1 MIANLLV
8 WNETMFDI
16 LQYPFIQNALLAG
29 SIVAVSAAIMGYFLI
44 IRGLTFAGHALPN
57 IGFAG
62 AAGAVLLGL
71 DPVIGLFA
79 FTIGAGIG
87 IGLAGKEI
95 NERDTSI
102 GIIMTFALG
111 LGLLFLSLYA
121 GYAERVYSILF
132 GQIIGISQQDVLIT
146 AIASLCTLFL
156 VLLLFRPLLFS
167 SFDPEVA
174 LARGLPVRLLS
185 IAFLIL
191 LAITISLAVQV
202 IGALLVFTL
211 LIGPAATASRIARS
225 PFRALALAVLLGV
238 SYTSLGIYLAA
249 ENGVWPV
256 SFFIATIS
264 FAVYLPVRLLSP
276 LWMERRARQ
285 YARPIYETADPVP
298 SDTRQSNATTPDR
311 HTSEHLTGSSR

>member
-1 MIANLLV
+1 
-8 WNETMFDI
+8 MFDI

-29 SIVAVSAAIMGYFLI
+29 SLVAVVAAIMGYFLI

-71 DPVIGLFA
+71 DPMVGLFA

-87 IGLAGKEI
+87 IGLLGREVG
-95 NERDTSI
+95 ERDTSI
-102 GIIMTFALG
+102 GVIMTFALG

-132 GQIIGISQQDVLIT
+132 GQIIGISPQDVLIT
-146 AIASLCTLFL
+146 ALTSGLTLL
-156 VLLLFRPLLFS
+156 VLLLLFRPLLFS

-174 LARGLPVRLLS
+174 EARGLPVRLLS
-185 IAFLIL
+185 MVFLIL
-191 LAITISLAVQV
+191 AVTISLAVQV

-211 LIGPAATASRIARS
+211 LVGPAATAARLARS
-225 PFRALALAVLLGV
+225 PYRALVLAVVLGV
-238 SYTSLGIYLAA
+238 SYTFLGIYLAA

-276 LWMERRARQ
+276 LWMSRSARTKQ
-285 YARPIYETADPVP
+285 TVRGGAGTSYVENTLADPVEI
-298 SDTRQSNATTPDR
+298 R
-311 HTSEHLTGSSR
+311 